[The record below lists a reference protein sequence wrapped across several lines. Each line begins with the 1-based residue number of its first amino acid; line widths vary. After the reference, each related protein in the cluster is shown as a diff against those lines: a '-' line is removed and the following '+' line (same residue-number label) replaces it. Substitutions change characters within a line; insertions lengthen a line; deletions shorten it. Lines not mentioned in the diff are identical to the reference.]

1 MFLFLFCTE
10 LQRLVL
16 AGCMGEAIATT
27 QRLYPTL
34 LQQNPNLEFMLKC
47 RQFVEMVS
55 GTESEIRPPRSSR
68 SRSGSRH
75 ASPAMSPHRDT
86 PTSSSSH
93 LSISSPLATDPIQM
107 HHSGTS
113 SGSGSSRHNSLMN
126 SSKPLSPKSPKN
138 LQQQQQ
144 QQQDG
149 LSNTSMN
156 ALNLTTNGSIMNG
169 SSRIINSESDID
181 MDMDCHET
189 NGVHSNGNSSSSSN
203 GHAVTNGKAIPS
215 AVNGVCPPVEDMET
229 DELGQSGTVK
239 VEIFAGWK
247 FSRISRQNGQARK

>member
-1 MFLFLFCTE
+1 
-10 LQRLVL
+10 
-16 AGCMGEAIATT
+16 MGEAIATT
-27 QRLYPTL
+27 QRLYPML

-86 PTSSSSH
+86 PSSSSSH
-93 LSISSPLATDPIQM
+93 LSISSPLATDPLQM

-113 SGSGSSRHNSLMN
+113 GGSGPGSSRHGSLMN

-138 LQQQQQ
+138 LQQQQQQ

-169 SSRIINSESDID
+169 SSRIINSDLDID
-181 MDMDCHET
+181 MDVDCHET

-203 GHAVTNGKAIPS
+203 SSNGHAVTNGKAVPS
-215 AVNGVCPPVEDMET
+215 AVNGVCPQVEEMET
-229 DELGQSGTVK
+229 DELG
-239 VEIFAGWK
+239 
-247 FSRISRQNGQARK
+247 